1 MIMKTIFL
9 FVRSLIL
16 TPDLLH
22 TDYLKYLSQRYH
34 VVVFNPFLDD
44 ERARKESYF
53 SSPNVSYRI
62 WNLKNRRVLA
72 AFKFLRTACIRQLDF
87 VSSVKIFYG
96 SGAFLKDK
104 RARLLR
110 FLSSP
115 LKKWMAMDFF
125 TSLESFFIKI
135 PPEFMNY
142 CRVYKPSLIIT
153 ATPGIQLFEAE
164 AILLAKKLGI
174 PTLATNFSW
183 DNLMSFKAVRV
194 RQPDFL
200 FVWNDVMKKT
210 AVDVHRFDP
219 DKVFVTGIMRF
230 DRYFNDQ
237 INLPTREEFLS
248 AKGLNPKYKTILF
261 ATASRNFSYNLE
273 LIRDII
279 DWRASGRIPYSNL
292 LIRLHPVDR
301 YSVYGEFFRIPDV
314 FVEPASREAVN
325 YSPESK
331 HKLFEM
337 DNADF
342 ANLKATLAYTDLNI
356 NFKSTITLES
366 LIFDKPVINYTDP
379 TQPLLNQIYF
389 NEHSYYHPIVK
400 HGAVR
405 ISSNKDELANLINE
419 YFSNPKLDHE
429 NRRKVVDMYL
439 PFRDSKSYK
448 RNVDMLEEI
457 I

>member
-1 MIMKTIFL
+1 MKTVFL

-16 TPDLLH
+16 TPDFLH
-22 TDYLKYLSQRYH
+22 TDYLEYLIRRYR
-34 VVVFNPFLDD
+34 VVVFNPFLDN
-44 ERARKESYF
+44 ERARKENYF
-53 SSPNVSYRI
+53 SSPNISYRI

-72 AFKFLRTACIRQLDF
+72 VFKFLRTACVRQLDF

-110 FLSSP
+110 FLSRP
-115 LKKWMAMDFF
+115 LKKWMTMDFF
-125 TSLESFFIKI
+125 TALESFFVTM
-135 PPEFMNY
+135 PPEFADY
-142 CRVYKPSLIIT
+142 CRAHQPVLIIT

-164 AILLAKKLGI
+164 VILLSKKLGI

-194 RQPDFL
+194 RRPDFL
-200 FVWNDVMKKT
+200 FVWNEVMKKT
-210 AVDVHRFDP
+210 AIDVHGFNP
-219 DKVFVTGIMRF
+219 AKVFVTGIMRF
-230 DRYFNDQ
+230 DRYFSRKHD
-237 INLPTREEFLS
+237 LPTREEFLL
-248 AKGLNPKYKTILF
+248 AKSLDPKYKTILF

-279 DWRASGRIPYSNL
+279 NLRNCGHIPYSNL
-292 LIRLHPVDR
+292 LIRLHPIDE
-301 YSVYGEFFRIPDV
+301 YSAYQEFFEIPHV
-314 FVEPASREAVN
+314 FVEPAARKAVN
-325 YSPESK
+325 YSPASRD
-331 HKLFEM
+331 KLFEM

-342 ANLKATLAYTDLNI
+342 INLKATLVYTDLNI

-389 NEHSYYHPIVK
+389 NEHSYYNPIVK

-405 ISSNKDELANLINE
+405 ISNNKDELANLINE

-439 PFRDSKSYK
+439 PFRDSESYK